1 MRRTLFL
8 PAAAFF
14 LALAFFS
21 AAAAQAAEPFLTLL
35 EAAPATALPPQH
47 TSDWSPQAAVP
58 IHMDLALA
66 REHERFTQFA
76 TEQMQRMNANIIGG
90 KSSMQV
96 QKDDF
101 GLYRAS
107 YKAIA
112 MDSLVCQVRRAE
124 SDPRYYVGT
133 VLYKEHL
140 LESVAQSAEA
150 CRKGTFEP
158 VSEKASRIIYSS
170 KRGGGWN

>member
-1 MRRTLFL
+1 MRRTPFL
-8 PAAAFF
+8 PVAVLF
-14 LALAFFS
+14 LALAVFP

-35 EAAPATALPPQH
+35 DAAPAPALAPQ
-47 TSDWSPQAAVP
+47 SDWSPQAAVP

-76 TEQMQRMNANIIGG
+76 TEQIQRMNANIIGG
-90 KSSMQV
+90 KNSMQV

-140 LESVAQSAEA
+140 LENVAQSAEA